1 MLTSLRAPC
10 PFKSHASHHTHRRQC
25 IRTTP
30 SASLDSSSA
39 FAIAQQG
46 VMFAAVVGGE
56 AAFTGLTK
64 EKPQG
69 KPELI
74 PTLAGVG
81 GSLVAAL
88 LLQVDAVQVVGAIFG
103 LGVAGVMMG
112 VYIKRFQQ
120 TEYDPLDWP
129 GAKTWPAVMC
139 LVSFFALAAFAQ
151 GLRAEF

>member
-1 MLTSLRAPC
+1 
-10 PFKSHASHHTHRRQC
+10 
-25 IRTTP
+25 
-30 SASLDSSSA
+30 
-39 FAIAQQG
+39 
-46 VMFAAVVGGE
+46 MFSAVVGAE

-64 EKPQG
+64 ANPQG

-88 LLQVDAVQVVGAIFG
+88 LLQVDAAQFIGTIVG

-112 VYIKRFQQ
+112 VYVKRFQD
-120 TEYDPLDWP
+120 TEFDPLDWP

-139 LVSFFALAAFAQ
+139 LISFFALAAFGQ
-151 GLRAEF
+151 GLRAGF